1 VTPPGLRDRRH
12 RDGRTGLAGT
22 RRGTSTTINYVLAIG
37 IVTLLVSV
45 LLIGS
50 ASILDDQRQS
60 AVRTQLE
67 GVGNRMAAEIVA
79 VDRLSRSGGDVNVSV
94 DRPDEVGG
102 TGYHVELVSS
112 PGGTCGAP
120 TCLELTAPETDTT
133 VSVPVGNVTPV
144 TVERIGDRWLI
155 TSSRSATGARETARA
170 DVELNVNPSIGVAR
184 EVDTSPPIGRAINI
198 VNEKPL
204 AGFTFTPGTPGV
216 GRQVTFRNDTDDID
230 GTVTNFSWDFTDN
243 GSFERTGPAENVTN
257 FTYSEPGRYDARL
270 QVTDNDGDTG
280 NATKRIVVSGVVYER
295 DAVAAEYDD
304 PADKPGGVRFN
315 VTNQFTSGS
324 DFDPTVTLEQLTV
337 NPENATSYRLLEG
350 DDGSDGIDTEVLVET
365 STDTETVEYN
375 NGAGGKTL
383 DTTAGTDIP
392 TSGSLDVELT
402 AGDSAYFQLNEFKDQ
417 FENSINASKETYEMT
432 LKYRVNES
440 GTSELYYYRF
450 TVQPDPVGTATPSP
464 GPGPSPPTGGTVLYR
479 VNAGGPTVSASSG
492 PDWEDDQGGS
502 GSTYSSGG
510 TTYDSGLDAGEITDP
525 TGAPTEVFES
535 ERYGDHEWEFGVTA
549 GNTYQVRLYFAEIFH
564 APGAGGSGDDAGGSG
579 ELGDREFNLTIEGD
593 QKLSEYDIV
602 EDVGTG
608 AATVKNY
615 TVTPSD
621 GTIDIDFDTVT
632 DNAKVSAIEI
642 RKAAYP
648 QTGNNDVVIEAES
661 YTGYRDGISP
671 TANSEWVERTSSAAS
686 GNTYMLATPET
697 TSDPGDDST
706 TGARLDY
713 AIDFD
718 SAGTYR
724 VYTRLK
730 SPDGGSNSVHVG
742 IDSNTPASYDGD
754 TNGGHDTDQNGD
766 WRWVDDSRGESS
778 RTEIDVSSPGV
789 HTVHVWARE
798 GGIQFDKI
806 VLTKTGGRPSGTGPT
821 PIAAIDPANAP
832 PLGTRSGSAVPQSV
846 TRPHSQTG
854 TWTVSGAG
862 VERHPLA
869 MGVIS

>member
-112 PGGTCGAP
+112 PAGTCGAP

-417 FENSINASKETYEMT
+417 FEDSINASKETYEMT

-450 TVQPDPVGTATPSP
+450 TVQPDPVGSTTSA
-464 GPGPSPPTGGTVLYR
+464 PSPPSSPSSYTLRFNFQTEGAETPSGFIIDTGEAFGSSSQEFTYNGNTYSYGWFEQSSGNPIEAPETRDRDSVDSTRGREWDTLNHMDPSEQPETFEWGTELPNGEYQVHLVTGDPDFTDQETDVRIEGVERDADEPNDGNFQEYNATVTVSDGRLDVTAMSTLDNGKLNFIEIEPVSSTGTGTTVLDSDFEGGLGQWEKFFQGSAHASNR
-479 VNAGGPTVSASSG
+479 DIGTAAGEGN
-492 PDWEDDQGGS
+492 GGS
-502 GSTYSSGG
+502 QAAKLEWVENGG
-510 TTYDSGLDAGEITDP
+510 IQTDNTYDTSSAGEITVNYWIDTTNIETDDSEEIRVQYRADDGDWETADTVP
-525 TGAPTEVFES
+525 PGVDSEARSVSITATDALHGTFKLRFLQNAADASDEVYIDDVTIS
-535 ERYGDHEWEFGVTA
+535 VSSGGSPSIDTSGLHRTA
-549 GNTYQVRLYFAEIFH
+549 GGADRRRL
-564 APGAGGSGDDAGGSG
+564 
-579 ELGDREFNLTIEGD
+579 
-593 QKLSEYDIV
+593 
-602 EDVGTG
+602 GTG
-608 AATVKNY
+608 
-615 TVTPSD
+615 
-621 GTIDIDFDTVT
+621 T
-632 DNAKVSAIEI
+632 D
-642 RKAAYP
+642 
-648 QTGNNDVVIEAES
+648 
-661 YTGYRDGISP
+661 
-671 TANSEWVERTSSAAS
+671 
-686 GNTYMLATPET
+686 
-697 TSDPGDDST
+697 
-706 TGARLDY
+706 AR
-713 AIDFD
+713 
-718 SAGTYR
+718 S
-724 VYTRLK
+724 
-730 SPDGGSNSVHVG
+730 
-742 IDSNTPASYDGD
+742 
-754 TNGGHDTDQNGD
+754 
-766 WRWVDDSRGESS
+766 
-778 RTEIDVSSPGV
+778 
-789 HTVHVWARE
+789 RE
-798 GGIQFDKI
+798 G
-806 VLTKTGGRPSGTGPT
+806 
-821 PIAAIDPANAP
+821 
-832 PLGTRSGSAVPQSV
+832 
-846 TRPHSQTG
+846 
-854 TWTVSGAG
+854 VS
-862 VERHPLA
+862 P
-869 MGVIS
+869 